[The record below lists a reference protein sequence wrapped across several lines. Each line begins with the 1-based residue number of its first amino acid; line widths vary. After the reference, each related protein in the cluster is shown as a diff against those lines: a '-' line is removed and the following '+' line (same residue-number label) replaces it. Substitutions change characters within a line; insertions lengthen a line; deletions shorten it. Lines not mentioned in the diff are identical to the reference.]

1 MQTGRRLAL
10 DVGKA
15 RIGVAVSDFHGILSS
30 PVGACSRGASNEETL
45 TNWSRFLAAEVE
57 NIGDEFTAIYVGLPI
72 NLKGDA
78 TASTSD
84 AIEVGRAFAGAIG
97 LTPRFIDE
105 RLTTVAAAVQLRA
118 SGFDAR
124 GAKGKIDAAAAT
136 LILEQA
142 LAIERNTLEP
152 AGKSLEEAVDASSN

>member
-30 PVGACSRGASNEETL
+30 PVGACARGASNEESL
-45 TNWSRFLAAEVE
+45 HNWNRFLATHADD
-57 NIGDEFTAIYVGLPI
+57 IGDEFSSLYVGLPI
-72 NLKGDA
+72 NLKGDS

-84 AIEVGRAFAGAIG
+84 AIEVGKAFAEALG
-97 LTPRFIDE
+97 LSPRFIDE
-105 RLTTVAAAVQLRA
+105 RLSTVSAAAQLRA
-118 SGFDAR
+118 AGFDAR
-124 GAKGKIDAAAAT
+124 GAKDKIDAAAAT

-152 AGKSLEEAVDASSN
+152 AGKSLEEAIDASSN

>member
-30 PVGACSRGASNEETL
+30 PIGACPRGASKEEAVV
-45 TNWSRFLAAEVE
+45 NWRQFLAAQAE
-57 NIGDEFTAIYVGLPI
+57 NIGDQFSGLYVGLPI

-78 TASTSD
+78 TASTRD
-84 AIEVGRAFAGAIG
+84 AIEIGAAFAEALG
-97 LTPRFIDE
+97 LSPRFVDE
-105 RLTTVAAAVQLRA
+105 RLTTVAAAAQLRA
-118 SGFDAR
+118 AGFDAR
-124 GAKGKIDAAAAT
+124 GAKNKIDAAAAT

-142 LAIERNTLEP
+142 LAVERNTSSP
-152 AGKSLEEAVDASSN
+152 AGKSLEEVIDASSN